1 MATLSGAGCSPPH
14 TRTSRSAFPAQ
25 LCCQHGEYARPRAPP
40 HRSHCPE
47 RDQGSL
53 TPQTAPSTPASRL
66 LLKGPGVLFGALASP
81 ARPKS
86 ENFSFGQNE
95 IYQRGRKLEA
105 GFRYTNLFFLASAP
119 PPMGRGVFSIS
130 NSLPASTPPT
140 SCQRLLPRTL
150 HTGPRPTLRRR
161 LCPATSRT
169 PMPTP
174 PSMDS
179 CQRGSKDEGEPALRE
194 EHRPAC
200 PLHPTAPNDH
210 RPRDMGVGGGAIIGT
225 QSLGPVPLPSVWGLV

>member
-1 MATLSGAGCSPPH
+1 MLPPPPPTH

-86 ENFSFGQNE
+86 EKFLSGKMKFIKG
-95 IYQRGRKLEA
+95 A
-105 GFRYTNLFFLASAP
+105 GNLRPVLGTQTFFFLPLPPP